1 MRLHKRMTDVMLAHQ
16 FRASKIVSIVI
27 FAGLFLSGCNMM
39 NQTVVLNSPGL
50 TKDTLDKIPA
60 TKAYSGVDHH
70 LSAGLIK
77 LAEGNLDSAFAQ
89 FNLGLKFDP
98 QNPHLH
104 FLNALVY
111 HQRAEAGDTTQFELA
126 EIGYH
131 LALKFEPAH
140 WLAAYQLGKLYM
152 GQNQFR
158 KARDAFSRAL
168 LSEPDNPSIAY
179 GLAAASYAAGKPETA
194 QVALQQLP
202 HSYWKNPSVLRA
214 SMLIEAA
221 LGNRDKSR
229 QLLNDYRHSGA
240 APWRVKQ
247 VARRVA
253 SWENVHAS
261 EGRQL
266 AQSDSMNNDVMNG
279 GMPMGQGMPVDG
291 NMGASAVEEV
301 VSEQLSPPSPA
312 NMVILDAIIISQEKT
327 ITSSTG
333 VNLLSGLSLMFS
345 GNLVDYAR
353 SRTKDFLDQTSSTS
367 SQQVN
372 NALTIAL
379 PSITYSLNI
388 ANAQDSNN
396 KLLARPSVL
405 AYNGSESEVFIGTE
419 LTYTT
424 AGENSNSFTKE
435 VGLTLRALPEFD
447 EEGGLK
453 ITVYTEFDS
462 IASTAAPG
470 TFAQSVATV
479 KSRSNVVAEVEF
491 GKTLVIGAG
500 STKRTTK
507 TENGVPVLKEIPI
520 LKNLFNVETDSD
532 QEASLLILITPRK
545 PAEVDPASGQIQNL
559 IGNTGDAGD
568 GSPELAA
575 LKDRY
580 KDWWRPT
587 SNVLKSIHGLQSNQV
602 LQEFRRGDVKFLDL
616 DESLSINGN
625 IEAPG
630 PSGLID
636 TLVEHMYY

>member
-1 MRLHKRMTDVMLAHQ
+1 
-16 FRASKIVSIVI
+16 
-27 FAGLFLSGCNMM
+27 MM
-39 NQTVVLNSPGL
+39 NQTVILNSPSL
-50 TKDTLDKIPA
+50 AQETLDKIPP
-60 TKAYSGVDHH
+60 TKTQSGVDYH
-70 LSAGLIK
+70 LLAGLVK
-77 LAEGNLDSAFAQ
+77 LAEGKIDPAFTE

-126 EIGYH
+126 EIGYR
-131 LALKFEPAH
+131 LALKFEPTH

-158 KARDAFSRAL
+158 QARNAFSEAL

-179 GLAAASYAAGKPETA
+179 GLAAASYAAGRPQTA
-194 QVALQQLP
+194 RIALHRLP
-202 HSYWKNPSVLRA
+202 GPYWKNPAVMRA
-214 SMLIEAA
+214 SMLTEAA
-221 LGNRDKSR
+221 LGNSDKSR
-229 QLLNDYRHSGA
+229 QLLEEYRLSGA
-240 APWRVKQ
+240 AQWRVKQ
-247 VARRVA
+247 IARRVA
-253 SWENVHAS
+253 SWEAVHAS
-261 EGRQL
+261 GNQQL
-266 AQSDSMNNDVMNG
+266 AQSDSMNNDVTNG
-279 GMPMGQGMPVDG
+279 GMPADSG
-291 NMGASAVEEV
+291 MGASTGEV
-301 VSEQLSPPSPA
+301 VSEQLSPLSPA

-353 SRTKDFLDQTSSTS
+353 SRNKDYLDQTSSTS

-447 EEGGLK
+447 EEGRLK

-545 PAEVDPASGQIQNL
+545 PAEVDFASGQIQNL
-559 IGNTGDAGD
+559 IGNTGGARED
-568 GSPELAA
+568 SPELAA
-575 LKDRY
+575 LRDRY

-587 SNVLKSIHGLQSNQV
+587 SNVLKSIHGLQSNKV
-602 LQEFRRGDVKFLDL
+602 LQEFRRGDIKFLDL
-616 DESLSINGN
+616 DDNLSINGDT
-625 IEAPG
+625 EAPG
-630 PSGLID
+630 PRGLIN